1 MKIAV
6 PVVNNKFSAHFGH
19 AREFAIFETNQ
30 SGAITGQKTLNT
42 DDGCTCKSDIA
53 GLLRENGVDLVVSG
67 HMGKCAHQKLTDH
80 GLQVIRG
87 YTGTVDELP
96 ARYYRQELHDQEIFC
111 KHHN

>member
-1 MKIAV
+1 
-6 PVVNNKFSAHFGH
+6 
-19 AREFAIFETNQ
+19 
-30 SGAITGQKTLNT
+30 
-42 DDGCTCKSDIA
+42 
-53 GLLRENGVDLVVSG
+53 
-67 HMGKCAHQKLTDH
+67 MGKGAYQKLTDH